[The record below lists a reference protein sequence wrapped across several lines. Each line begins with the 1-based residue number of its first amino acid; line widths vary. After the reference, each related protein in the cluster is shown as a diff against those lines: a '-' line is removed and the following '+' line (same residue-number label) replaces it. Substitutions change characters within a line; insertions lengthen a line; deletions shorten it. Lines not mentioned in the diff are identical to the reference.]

1 MKKNI
6 SVLLVIACMI
16 TSNVSFVTVSS
27 AEENKAATID
37 ETTIAGDNGAEGAEI
52 LQEEQPETDNSSESI
67 KEDGTSD
74 IQSAENVGEEQDNPI
89 PEGDIYENSWRYENG
104 ELIPQ
109 TQVYAR
115 RARAASNPNAWKK
128 INGQYVNNLGNA
140 IPGARK
146 KGVDVSEHQG
156 IIDWTKAKND
166 GIEYAIIRCS
176 VTYYSSFYKKNIT
189 REDKYWKRNAAECE
203 RLGIPYG
210 VYFYSLATNDT
221 MAAEETQ
228 YALNLVAGHKLT
240 YPIYFDMEDTGML
253 NGTNGVTRG
262 SMAATFANKVS
273 AAGYNAGIYANLNWW
288 NNYLT
293 SSVFGN
299 TSWSK
304 WIAQYH
310 SRCQYSAPYDMWQ
323 CSSTGSV
330 DGISGNVD
338 LNFWMTDAPKTNS
351 DEEQVAVTD
360 ENIITYTSHVQS
372 YGWLDSV
379 NNGYQTGKTGLGK
392 RIEAFKINVGQGYGD
407 LGVSYQACVQDDGW
421 QAAVGTGATAGT
433 EGKSKYI
440 QAVKIS
446 LTGTQAANYDI
457 YYRVHSQTFGWLGWA
472 SNGQPAG
479 SQGYD
484 KRIEA
489 MQIAILPKGTT
500 APGSTDNAYK
510 SSETKIEYKTY
521 VENHGWKEYSAD
533 GNQNG
538 TTGQA
543 KAVQALA
550 ARVNDTQYSGDI
562 VYDTYMQSYGWT
574 GQKSNNV
581 TAGLPNGGKRME
593 AIKVSL
599 TGELAE
605 HYDIYYRTY
614 TQSYGWLDW
623 AKNGESA
630 GTKDFAKR
638 IEAVQMKLVQK
649 GGTAPGATSTA
660 FKQAKLAYKSH
671 VQTYGWQSKVHDG
684 ETSGT
689 SGKAKRLEAINISML
704 DAGQNHNIRYKT
716 HVQSYGWQNWVNG
729 GVNSGTSGK
738 AKRLEAI
745 QIELKGSL
753 ASQYDIYYRVHAQ
766 TYGWLGWAKNGE
778 KSGTEGL
785 AKRLEAIQIILVEKG
800 GKAPGS
806 TARTFIKK

>member
-1 MKKNI
+1 MKKFI
-6 SVLLVIACMI
+6 SILLV
-16 TSNVSFVTVSS
+16 TSCIISSNASFVTVSS
-27 AEENKAATID
+27 AEENRAVVVDDTTDADDHDTGEA
-37 ETTIAGDNGAEGAEI
+37 ETS
-52 LQEEQPETDNSSESI
+52 QEMQPEVDNSGNSTEETEI
-67 KEDGTSD
+67 NDTQTEENTGENQTS
-74 IQSAENVGEEQDNPI
+74 
-89 PEGDIYENSWRYENG
+89 EGDVYENSWRYENG
-104 ELIPQ
+104 ELIPKVS
-109 TQVYAR
+109 TYAG
-115 RARAASNPNAWKK
+115 RARASSNPNAWKK
-128 INGQYVNNLGNA
+128 VNGQYVNNLGNV

-156 IIDWTKAKND
+156 VIDWTKAKND

-176 VTYYSSFYKKNIT
+176 VTYYSNTYKKNIT
-189 REDKYWKRNAAECE
+189 REDKYWRRNAAECE

-210 VYFYSLATNDT
+210 VYFYSLATNNS
-221 MAAEETQ
+221 MAADETQ
-228 YALNLVAGHKLT
+228 YALNLVSGHKLT
-240 YPIYFDMEDTGML
+240 YPIYFDMEDTRML

-262 SMAATFANKVS
+262 SMAATFASKVS
-273 AAGYNAGIYANLNWW
+273 AAGYNVGIYANLNWW

-293 SSVFGN
+293 SSVFNN
-299 TSWSK
+299 TTWSK

-310 SRCQYSAPYDMWQ
+310 SRCQYSLPYDMWQ
-323 CSSTGSV
+323 CSSEVSV
-330 DGISGNVD
+330 NGISGNVD
-338 LNFWMTDAPKTNS
+338 LNFWMTDDPKTNS
-351 DEEQVAVTD
+351 DEGQVAVTD
-360 ENIITYTSHVQS
+360 ENIITYASHVQS
-372 YGWLDSV
+372 YGWMDAV

-421 QAAVGTGATAGT
+421 QTAVGNGTVAGT

-489 MQIAILPKGTT
+489 MQIAVLPKGTA

-510 SSETKIEYKTY
+510 TSGTKIEYKTY
-521 VENHGWKEYSAD
+521 VAGQGWKGYSAD

-543 KAVQALA
+543 KATQALA
-550 ARVNDTQYSGDI
+550 VRVNDTQYSGNV

-574 GQKSNNV
+574 GQKSNNAA
-581 TAGLPNGGKRME
+581 AGIPNGGKRME
-593 AIKVSL
+593 AVKASL

-623 AKNGESA
+623 AKNGEPA
-630 GTKDFAKR
+630 GTKDFSKR
-638 IEAVQMKLVQK
+638 VEAVQMKLVQK
-649 GGTAPGATSTA
+649 GGTAPGATGTA
-660 FKQAKLAYKSH
+660 FRQAKLAYKAH
-671 VQTYGWQSKVHDG
+671 VQTYGWQNKVHDG

-704 DAGQNHNIRYKT
+704 DAGQNKSIRYKT
-716 HVQSYGWQNWVNG
+716 HVQTYGWQNWVNG

-738 AKRLEAI
+738 AKRLEAV
-745 QIELKGSL
+745 QIELKDSL
-753 ASQYDIYYRVHAQ
+753 ANQYDVYYRVHAQ

-778 KSGTEGL
+778 KSGTEGFS
-785 AKRLEAIQIILVEKG
+785 KRLEAIQIVLVEKG

-806 TARTFIKK
+806 TARAFIKK